1 MGNNLH
7 KINMHRYIILE
18 IINIK
23 RVNNKIKISLRRFNT
38 AQVIS
43 SEEFN
48 NLVEHIEGIA
58 VVDFFATWCG
68 PCKML
73 APVFQEVANEFE
85 GKADF
90 YKIDIDASLDI
101 ARQFSV
107 STVPTVIIFRNGE
120 PIERLVGFMPKENL
134 ASKIKEY
141 I

>member
-1 MGNNLH
+1 M
-7 KINMHRYIILE
+7 
-18 IINIK
+18 
-23 RVNNKIKISLRRFNT
+23 
-38 AQVIS
+38 AQVIN

-48 NLVEHIEGIA
+48 NLVENTEGIA

-73 APVFQEVANEFE
+73 APLFQEVGNEFE
-85 GKADF
+85 EKADF
-90 YKIDIDASLDI
+90 YKVDIDESLDI

-134 ASKIKEY
+134 AAKIKEY

>member
-1 MGNNLH
+1 M
-7 KINMHRYIILE
+7 
-18 IINIK
+18 
-23 RVNNKIKISLRRFNT
+23 

-141 I
+141 ILSIIINKTVSIVAKYIII

>member
-1 MGNNLH
+1 M
-7 KINMHRYIILE
+7 
-18 IINIK
+18 
-23 RVNNKIKISLRRFNT
+23 

-90 YKIDIDASLDI
+90 YILI
-101 ARQFSV
+101 
-107 STVPTVIIFRNGE
+107 P
-120 PIERLVGFMPKENL
+120 
-134 ASKIKEY
+134 
-141 I
+141 

>member
-1 MGNNLH
+1 M
-7 KINMHRYIILE
+7 
-18 IINIK
+18 
-23 RVNNKIKISLRRFNT
+23 

-48 NLVEHIEGIA
+48 NLVENTEGIA

-73 APVFQEVANEFE
+73 APVFQEVGNEFE
-85 GKADF
+85 QKADF
-90 YKIDIDASLDI
+90 YKVDIDESLDI
-101 ARQFSV
+101 ARKFSV

-134 ASKIKEY
+134 AAKIKEY

>member
-1 MGNNLH
+1 M
-7 KINMHRYIILE
+7 
-18 IINIK
+18 
-23 RVNNKIKISLRRFNT
+23 
-38 AQVIS
+38 A
-43 SEEFN
+43 
-48 NLVEHIEGIA
+48 IA
-58 VVDFFATWCG
+58 VNDSNFEEVVLKSAQPVLVDFWAEWCG

-85 GKADF
+85 EKADF

>member
-1 MGNNLH
+1 MN
-7 KINMHRYIILE
+7 IYRRLE
-18 IINIK
+18 IINSK
-23 RVNNKIKISLRRFNT
+23 SVNNKNKVKENDNM

-48 NLVEHIEGIA
+48 NLVQNTEGIA

-73 APVFQEVANEFE
+73 APVFQEVANDFE

-107 STVPTVIIFRNGE
+107 STVPTVIVFRNGE

-134 ASKIKEY
+134 ASKIREY

>member
-1 MGNNLH
+1 M
-7 KINMHRYIILE
+7 
-18 IINIK
+18 
-23 RVNNKIKISLRRFNT
+23 

-48 NLVEHIEGIA
+48 NLVENTEGIA

-73 APVFQEVANEFE
+73 APVFQEVGNEFKE
-85 GKADF
+85 KADF
-90 YKIDIDASLDI
+90 YKVDIDESLDI

-134 ASKIKEY
+134 AAKIKEY

>member
-1 MGNNLH
+1 M
-7 KINMHRYIILE
+7 
-18 IINIK
+18 
-23 RVNNKIKISLRRFNT
+23 

-48 NLVEHIEGIA
+48 NLVEHVEGIA

-73 APVFQEVANEFE
+73 APVFEEVANETPNAKFF
-85 GKADF
+85 KV
-90 YKIDIDASLDI
+90 DIDESLDI

>member
-1 MGNNLH
+1 M
-7 KINMHRYIILE
+7 
-18 IINIK
+18 
-23 RVNNKIKISLRRFNT
+23 

-85 GKADF
+85 EK
-90 YKIDIDASLDI
+90 L
-101 ARQFSV
+101 
-107 STVPTVIIFRNGE
+107 IF
-120 PIERLVGFMPKENL
+120 
-134 ASKIKEY
+134 IK
-141 I
+141 

>member
-1 MGNNLH
+1 M
-7 KINMHRYIILE
+7 
-18 IINIK
+18 
-23 RVNNKIKISLRRFNT
+23 
-38 AQVIS
+38 AQVIN

-48 NLVEHIEGIA
+48 NLVEHVEGIA

-73 APVFQEVANEFE
+73 APVFQEVGNELE
-85 GKADF
+85 GKAKF
-90 YKIDIDASLDI
+90 YKIDIDESLDI

-107 STVPTVIIFRNGE
+107 STVPTIIIFRNGE

-134 ASKIKEY
+134 AAKIRDY

>member
-1 MGNNLH
+1 M
-7 KINMHRYIILE
+7 
-18 IINIK
+18 
-23 RVNNKIKISLRRFNT
+23 
-38 AQVIS
+38 AQVIN

-48 NLVEHIEGIA
+48 NLVEHTEGIA

-73 APVFQEVANEFE
+73 APVFQEVGNELD
-85 GKADF
+85 GKAKF

-107 STVPTVIIFRNGE
+107 STVPTIIIFRNGE

-134 ASKIKEY
+134 LSKIREY

>member
-1 MGNNLH
+1 M
-7 KINMHRYIILE
+7 
-18 IINIK
+18 
-23 RVNNKIKISLRRFNT
+23 
-38 AQVIS
+38 AQVIN

-48 NLVEHIEGIA
+48 NLVQHTEGIA

-73 APVFQEVANEFE
+73 APVFQEVGNELD
-85 GKADF
+85 GKANF

-134 ASKIKEY
+134 LSKIREY

>member
-1 MGNNLH
+1 M
-7 KINMHRYIILE
+7 
-18 IINIK
+18 
-23 RVNNKIKISLRRFNT
+23 
-38 AQVIS
+38 AQVIN

-48 NLVEHIEGIA
+48 NLVENTEGIA

-73 APVFQEVANEFE
+73 APVFQEVGNEFE
-85 GKADF
+85 EKADF
-90 YKIDIDASLDI
+90 YKVDIDESLDI

-120 PIERLVGFMPKENL
+120 PIEILVGFMTKENL
-134 ASKIKEY
+134 AAKIKEY

>member
-1 MGNNLH
+1 M
-7 KINMHRYIILE
+7 
-18 IINIK
+18 
-23 RVNNKIKISLRRFNT
+23 
-38 AQVIS
+38 AQVIN

-48 NLVEHIEGIA
+48 NLVENTERIA

-73 APVFQEVANEFE
+73 APVFQEVGNEFE
-85 GKADF
+85 EKADF
-90 YKIDIDASLDI
+90 YKVDIDESLDI

-134 ASKIKEY
+134 AAKIKEY

>member
-1 MGNNLH
+1 M
-7 KINMHRYIILE
+7 
-18 IINIK
+18 
-23 RVNNKIKISLRRFNT
+23 

-90 YKIDIDASLDI
+90 
-101 ARQFSV
+101 
-107 STVPTVIIFRNGE
+107 
-120 PIERLVGFMPKENL
+120 
-134 ASKIKEY
+134 IK
-141 I
+141 

>member
-1 MGNNLH
+1 MSFPQGERHDLKGGHFMAVLH
-7 KINMHRYIILE
+7 LTKENFE
-18 IINIK
+18 
-23 RVNNKIKISLRRFNT
+23 
-38 AQVIS
+38 
-43 SEEFN
+43 SEV
-48 NLVEHIEGIA
+48 LKSDKKVL
-58 VVDFFATWCG
+58 VDFWATWCG

>member
-1 MGNNLH
+1 M
-7 KINMHRYIILE
+7 
-18 IINIK
+18 
-23 RVNNKIKISLRRFNT
+23 
-38 AQVIS
+38 AQIIS

-48 NLVEHIEGIA
+48 NLVLHTEGIA

-73 APVFQEVANEFE
+73 APVFQEVGNELD
-85 GKADF
+85 GKAKF

-134 ASKIKEY
+134 LSKIREY

>member
-1 MGNNLH
+1 M
-7 KINMHRYIILE
+7 
-18 IINIK
+18 
-23 RVNNKIKISLRRFNT
+23 
-38 AQVIS
+38 AQVIN

-48 NLVEHIEGIA
+48 NLVQHTEGIA

-73 APVFQEVANEFE
+73 APVFQEVGNELD
-85 GKADF
+85 GKAKF

-107 STVPTVIIFRNGE
+107 STVPTIIIFRNGE

-134 ASKIKEY
+134 LSKIREY

>member
-1 MGNNLH
+1 M
-7 KINMHRYIILE
+7 
-18 IINIK
+18 
-23 RVNNKIKISLRRFNT
+23 
-38 AQVIS
+38 AQVIN

-48 NLVEHIEGIA
+48 NLVQHTEGIA

-73 APVFQEVANEFE
+73 APVFQEVGNELD
-85 GKADF
+85 GKAKF

-134 ASKIKEY
+134 LSKIREY

>member
-1 MGNNLH
+1 M
-7 KINMHRYIILE
+7 
-18 IINIK
+18 
-23 RVNNKIKISLRRFNT
+23 

-43 SEEFN
+43 SNEFN
-48 NLVEHIEGIA
+48 NLVQNAEGIA

-73 APVFQEVANEFE
+73 APVFQEVGNELE
-85 GKADF
+85 GKANF

-134 ASKIKEY
+134 LSKIREY

>member
-1 MGNNLH
+1 M
-7 KINMHRYIILE
+7 
-18 IINIK
+18 
-23 RVNNKIKISLRRFNT
+23 
-38 AQVIS
+38 A
-43 SEEFN
+43 
-48 NLVEHIEGIA
+48 IA
-58 VVDFFATWCG
+58 VNDSNFEEVVLKSAQPVLVDFWAEWCG

-90 YKIDIDASLDI
+90 YKIDIDVSLDI

>member
-1 MGNNLH
+1 M
-7 KINMHRYIILE
+7 
-18 IINIK
+18 
-23 RVNNKIKISLRRFNT
+23 

-141 I
+141 IVLKDAFVFIKENIVSILIVKKGDDIHDYD